1 MGYLFHC
8 PECKY
13 DLCKNCDIDRN
24 GNRTKIKREEIP
36 LELTK
41 NMKTK
46 RGECN
51 KIYNGYTIFVI
62 FF

>member
-1 MGYLFHC
+1 
-8 PECKY
+8 
-13 DLCKNCDIDRN
+13 LCKNCDIDRN

-51 KIYNGYTIFVI
+51 KIYKGYTIFVI